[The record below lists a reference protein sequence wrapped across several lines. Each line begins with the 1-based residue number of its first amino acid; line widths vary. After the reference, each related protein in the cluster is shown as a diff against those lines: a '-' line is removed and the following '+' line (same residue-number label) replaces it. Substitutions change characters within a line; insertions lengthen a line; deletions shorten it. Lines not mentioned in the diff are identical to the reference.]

1 MLAYAI
7 KGAQRPS
14 QIITWLD
21 ADGDAVNL
29 SGATITGKMRNVD
42 TGATAVIAGDL
53 TVTNGSAGE
62 FMWDYDAADVATAGL
77 FVVQFTAAYLSGATP
92 GRTIISDWEVK
103 GSL

>member
-1 MLAYAI
+1 MLAYAV

-29 SGATITGKMRNVD
+29 SGATITGKMRNVFS
-42 TGATAVIAGDL
+42 GATTVIAGVL

-62 FMWDYDAADVATAGL
+62 FTWDYDAADVATAGP

-92 GRTIISDWEVK
+92 GKTIISDWEVK

>member
-29 SGATITGKMRNVD
+29 SGATITGKLVSMA
-42 TGATAVIAGDL
+42 TGTITDIAGDL
-53 TVTNGSAGE
+53 TVTNGIVGE
-62 FMWDYDAADVATAGL
+62 FTWTYDAADVAMSGKFKA
-77 FVVQFTAAYLSGATP
+77 QFTAAYLSGATP